1 MFEEIRYNSSI
12 QEYESIY
19 VAQNKRI
26 ARWIA
31 EQYESICNDET
42 TIFSYK
48 THVVLNSKSEQLLIN
63 LRDRLNIELS
73 GIMHAK
79 EVIDPNYKIPVNFS
93 LNAVR
98 LTKKL
103 R

>member
-19 VAQNKRI
+19 VAQDERI

-31 EQYESICNDET
+31 EQYKSICNDET

-73 GIMHAK
+73 GIVLGK
-79 EVIDPNYKIPVNFS
+79 EEIDPDYKTPVNFS
-93 LNAVR
+93 LNTMR
-98 LTKKL
+98 LTRKL